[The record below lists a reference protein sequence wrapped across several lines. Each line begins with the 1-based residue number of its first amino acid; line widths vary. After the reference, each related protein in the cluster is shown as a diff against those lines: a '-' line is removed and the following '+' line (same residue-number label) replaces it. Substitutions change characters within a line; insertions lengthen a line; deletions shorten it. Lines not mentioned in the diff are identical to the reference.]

1 MDSLLSL
8 TLVTVVNMN
17 RRNIRTIKRQKAR
30 NRIRFFVFIFSLLL
44 IAGSSIYF
52 YVHNYVFVKEI
63 VFIGSRQLDRGELMS
78 LLMVRNGDR
87 LFSISGGELYQRLRK
102 SPWIKDAVIR
112 KELSGRLLINLTE
125 AVPFAIL
132 TMENV
137 PYLIDKDGVM
147 LEQIKEG
154 TAFFLPII
162 RDINPY
168 KNRDAYMEA
177 VRLINAL
184 NNRNIYLYS
193 GNIEVTGQRP
203 ENLTLKV
210 DNIYIKIGGGDY
222 DKKLERLEIVM
233 NEIEKRNMAIEYIDM
248 RFSNRVIV
256 KPSDSESHE
265 VGITDGKEKNQQK
278 RQ

>member
-1 MDSLLSL
+1 M
-8 TLVTVVNMN
+8 T

-30 NRIRFFVFIFSLLL
+30 NRIRFFVFIFSLFL
-44 IAGSSIYF
+44 IAGGAIYF
-52 YVHNYVFVKEI
+52 YVNTAVFVKEI
-63 VFIGSRQLDRGELMS
+63 VFIGSRQLDRDELLS

-87 LFSISGGELYQRLRK
+87 LFSISGDELYQRLRK

-112 KELSGRLLINLTE
+112 KELSGRLLISLTE

-132 TMENV
+132 STAEK
-137 PYLIDKDGVM
+137 PYLIDKDGVI

-154 TAFFLPII
+154 TVFFLPVIK
-162 RDINPY
+162 DINPY

-184 NNRNIYLYS
+184 SNRNMYLYS

-210 DNIYIKIGGGDY
+210 DEVYIKIGDGDY

-256 KPSDSESHE
+256 KPLGSESHE
-265 VGITDGKEKNQQK
+265 VEIIDGKEKNQ
-278 RQ
+278 

>member
-87 LFSISGGELYQRLRK
+87 LFSISGDELYQRLRK